1 MAVSLISKF
10 KPLFQNDTRYFVLT
24 GGRGSAKSFHV
35 ADFLLKL
42 SYEQGHT
49 ILFTRYTM
57 ISAHLSVIP
66 EFTDKIDR
74 YDLED
79 NFDVTKAEIT
89 NKASD
94 SLIVFKGIKT
104 SSGNQTAALKSLQGI
119 TTWVLDEAEE
129 LVDENIFD
137 KIDESVRVK
146 DVQNRV
152 IIILNPTIK
161 EHWIYKRFFEGMG
174 VEAGFNGVKD
184 SVTYIHTTYF
194 DNIEN
199 ISQSIIDKFEKLK
212 LKSPKQYNHRV
223 LGGWLDS
230 ADGLVY
236 ENYRQIDSVPIDA
249 QLLGYGMDFGF
260 SNDPAALVA
269 VYRYNGTIIVDEIVY
284 RTNLI
289 NSDLIKLM
297 SSNGVK
303 NNVSIWADSAE
314 PKTIEE
320 IKRAGYLI
328 RPVEKGAD
336 SIRAGIRILQ
346 DLDTWFVT
354 TSSVNLLKELRY
366 YCWDTNKDGAQT
378 NKPIDMYNHAL
389 DALRYFA
396 MMELKA
402 KTDFF
407 VV

>member
-1 MAVSLISKF
+1 MVVNLISKF
-10 KPLFQNDTRYFVLT
+10 KPLFQNNTRYFVLT

-79 NFDVTKAEIT
+79 CFDVTKAEIT
-89 NKASD
+89 NKASN
-94 SLIVFKGIKT
+94 SLIIFKGIKT

-129 LVDENIFD
+129 LVDESIFD

-146 DVQNRV
+146 EVQNRV

-161 EHWIYKRFFEGMG
+161 DHWIYKRFFEGMG

-199 ISQSIIDKFEKLK
+199 ISKSIIDKFENLK
-212 LKSPKQYNHRV
+212 IKSPKQYNHRV

-236 ENYRQIDSVPIDA
+236 ENYRQIDSVPEDA
-249 QLLGYGMDFGF
+249 RLLGYGMDFGF
-260 SNDPAALVA
+260 SSDPAALVA

-289 NSDLIKLM
+289 NSELIKLM

-303 NNVSIWADSAE
+303 TNVSIWADSAE

-320 IKRAGYLI
+320 IKRAGFLI

-336 SIRAGIRILQ
+336 SIRSGIRILQ

-354 TSSVNLLKELRY
+354 ASSVNVLKELRY
-366 YCWDTNKDGAQT
+366 YCWDTNKDGVQT

-402 KTDFF
+402 KQEFF
-407 VV
+407 TL